1 MCTGGELKQHS
12 LFTLSIYLSCLQEGT
27 WDDVSGE
34 TFLRTLLAM
43 PVQEAKYSVVS
54 LLIMVQSVSVGPA
67 SCVGV
72 QTAVVQ
78 AICRGSPAQNRRHP
92 QASER
97 AGWLWYRGGTRCTTT

>member
-43 PVQEAKYSVVS
+43 PVQEAKYSVVCS
-54 LLIMVQSVSVGPA
+54 PHYGTISECWTCVLRWGADCCGAGDLQRI
-67 SCVGV
+67 SCSEQAAPTGV
-72 QTAVVQ
+72 
-78 AICRGSPAQNRRHP
+78 
-92 QASER
+92 
-97 AGWLWYRGGTRCTTT
+97 